1 MISWTKQ
8 AAMRSMPRCRSQSPN
23 YSNPIGSYNCRHQ
36 QCARWNGGAGLTS
49 TSWTPPS
56 SLRAQAISLAPSG
69 LISPTQ
75 LRAAPHTGLITI
87 STGTQMEYILW
98 SQSRGEKKF
107 HLLGSADGKT
117 HIDVVWGT
125 APIDGSWYNI
135 CAGWNGS
142 NGRIT
147 LNGATCVT
155 API

>member
-1 MISWTKQ
+1 
-8 AAMRSMPRCRSQSPN
+8 
-23 YSNPIGSYNCRHQ
+23 
-36 QCARWNGGAGLTS
+36 
-49 TSWTPPS
+49 
-56 SLRAQAISLAPSG
+56 
-69 LISPTQ
+69 
-75 LRAAPHTGLITI
+75 
-87 STGTQMEYILW
+87 MEYILW

-107 HLLGSADGKT
+107 HLLGSADGKI

-142 NGRIT
+142 NVRIT